1 MPQPP
6 GVPAP
11 RAQPDYPQH
20 LREKFASRRWIPGD
34 DVELLN
40 FPNTQVLLI
49 GAHADG
55 VEEELGI
62 RIDKERETMNSAEVF
77 RRLRLSKEIPLE
89 PLFKGTF
96 PSQELPPP
104 GARDR

>member
-55 VEEELGI
+55 VEVVWWWQASSAAIVGIMHDGTVGRLG
-62 RIDKERETMNSAEVF
+62 
-77 RRLRLSKEIPLE
+77 
-89 PLFKGTF
+89 
-96 PSQELPPP
+96 
-104 GARDR
+104 